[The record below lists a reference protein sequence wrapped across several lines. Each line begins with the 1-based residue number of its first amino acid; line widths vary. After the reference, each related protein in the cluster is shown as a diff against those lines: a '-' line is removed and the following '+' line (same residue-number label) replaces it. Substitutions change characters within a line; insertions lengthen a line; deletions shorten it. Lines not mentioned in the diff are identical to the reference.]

1 MPTLTSRTSFLSSS
15 VCAWLALV
23 FGAGSLAAD
32 PIDDYVTAQIKR
44 QNIPGLSLAVVK
56 DGKVIKAKGYGL
68 ANLEWKIAAT
78 PETAYQLAS
87 VSKQFT
93 ATGIMLLVEEG
104 KVQLSDPIRKYFSEL
119 PVAWSNITVRH
130 LLTMTS
136 GIKDYLNIVPPDEW
150 RKDFTHERIVQI
162 MTEAPL
168 DFAAGEKFSYSN
180 SNYVLLAMLIQKLSG
195 KSYDAFLAERVW
207 GPLQMTATRR
217 DNPFDVIPNRAAL
230 YDWKTNHFEN
240 IDFLSPSLWNNGD
253 GGLLSSAAD
262 LARWD
267 AALYTER
274 VLKKTSL
281 QQMWAPT
288 RLNDGQESQY
298 GFGWSLARVR
308 GHRLI
313 GHGGGRPGT
322 ATQISRFIDEGV
334 TVIVLINGR
343 GDPSGISRRVA
354 GYYIPG
360 LTLDTLKPEEDPSP
374 EFSRQLKQF
383 LVELAEKKDSE
394 MLTPEFRKNF
404 GTSKGRYAALQKDMK
419 ELKSFTFIVN
429 DEAGKLQ
436 RLGVPIARLSSYR
449 METSDGP
456 HFYTFSLTADQ
467 KVGWIEVTE

>member
-1 MPTLTSRTSFLSSS
+1 MSFLTSS
-15 VCAWLALV
+15 VCVLFAAM
-23 FGAGSLAAD
+23 FGATSLVAD
-32 PIDDYVTAQIKR
+32 RIDDYVMGQIKR

-68 ANLEWKIAAT
+68 ANLEWNIAAT
-78 PETAYQLAS
+78 PDTGYQLAS

-104 KVQLSDPIRKYFSEL
+104 KLQLSDPIRKYFPEV
-119 PVAWSNITVRH
+119 PAAWSNITVRH

-136 GIKDYLNIVPPDEW
+136 GIKDYLNIVPPEDW
-150 RKDFTHERIVQI
+150 RKDFTHEKIVQI

-230 YDWKTNHFEN
+230 YNWKTNHFEN

-253 GGLLSSAAD
+253 GGLFSSAVD

-274 VLKKTSL
+274 VLKKASL
-281 QQMWAPT
+281 EQMWAPT
-288 RLNDGQESQY
+288 RLNDGKESEY
-298 GFGWSLARVR
+298 GFGWALGSVR

-322 ATQISRFIDEGV
+322 ATQISRFVDDGL

-360 LTLDTLKPEEDPSP
+360 LTLDTLKPEKDPNP
-374 EFSRQLKQF
+374 EFSGKLKRV
-383 LVELAEKKDSE
+383 LMELAEKKDSE
-394 MLTPEFRKNF
+394 MLTPEFRQNF
-404 GTSKGRYAALQKDMK
+404 SNSKRRHATLQKDMK
-419 ELKSFTFIVN
+419 ELKTFTFIIN
-429 DEAGKLQ
+429 DEPKKME

-449 METSDGP
+449 METSEGP
-456 HFYTFSLTADQ
+456 HFYTFGLTADQ